1 MPDISFADHSLL
13 PSLSRQSSHQSSLAK
28 YDLQQ
33 ASFLQPTSTGPLR
46 HHRQPRASMFLGVG
60 LAWVLSPAWHS
71 DDDLE
76 LTNRRTP
83 GPYHEPR
90 SEAGLV
96 FCMVAAVNLEQRTV
110 DEEYRVLASCMSQS
124 DMTRGNL

>member
-1 MPDISFADHSLL
+1 
-13 PSLSRQSSHQSSLAK
+13 
-28 YDLQQ
+28 
-33 ASFLQPTSTGPLR
+33 
-46 HHRQPRASMFLGVG
+46 MFLGVG

-83 GPYHEPR
+83 GPYHGPHY
-90 SEAGLV
+90 EAGLV
-96 FCMVAAVNLEQRTV
+96 FCTVAAVNLEQHSV